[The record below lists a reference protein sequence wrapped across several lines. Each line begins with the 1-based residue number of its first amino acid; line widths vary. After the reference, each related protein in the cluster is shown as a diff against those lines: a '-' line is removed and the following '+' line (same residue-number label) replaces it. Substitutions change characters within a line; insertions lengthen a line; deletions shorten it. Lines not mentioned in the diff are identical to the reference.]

1 MLKDNKRVM
10 NFKCLPDEEKPRERF
25 IKYGKS
31 NISNKELI
39 EIILRSGTRK
49 KYLIIYLVQLI
60 ILMNLK
66 IWKLIPYLK

>member
-31 NISNKELI
+31 NISNKELKVTQAKAGVS
-39 EIILRSGTRK
+39 ILDTE
-49 KYLIIYLVQLI
+49 
-60 ILMNLK
+60 NLD
-66 IWKLIPYLK
+66 IDIFYR

>member
-49 KYLIIYLVQLI
+49 YG
-60 ILMNLK
+60 LK
-66 IWKLIPYLK
+66 